1 MANQS
6 VETRL
11 AIVENDIKAVDGVF
25 TKLDTSIE
33 KITELNVSIREVLSV
48 HEQRISTNEDEIE
61 RIDSVFD
68 GKYEQLHSRITAVQ
82 RELSSELQHDTTTVM
97 GTINDLRKTMLE
109 HGRQEEDRIRSVE
122 RRQWVIMGAAAALG
136 FLLGNTN
143 LISIISGG

>member
-1 MANQS
+1 M
-6 VETRL
+6 
-11 AIVENDIKAVDGVF
+11 F

-61 RIDSVFD
+61 RIVVFD

-109 HGRQEEDRIRSVE
+109 HGRQEEDRIRSVGTKA
-122 RRQWVIMGAAAALG
+122 MGHHGWPAALG
-136 FLLGNTN
+136 FLLQY
-143 LISIISGG
+143 

>member
-11 AIVENDIKAVDGVF
+11 AIVENDINVDGVF

-122 RRQWVIMGAAAALG
+122 RRQWVIMGAAVLDFYWAILV
-136 FLLGNTN
+136 
-143 LISIISGG
+143 